1 MTGSVKGT
9 GTPIPGAYPG
19 EGPEHLWG
27 RGTDSPAEP
36 RGSHRGV
43 APIGSKIYQLAA
55 QANLLRHRA
64 QQQGAFFVC
73 F

>member
-1 MTGSVKGT
+1 MEGT

-27 RGTDSPAEP
+27 RDTVSPAEP
-36 RGSHRGV
+36 RGSHRRV
-43 APIGSKIYQLAA
+43 APIGNKICQLAE
-55 QANLLRHRA
+55 QANQLRHRD
-64 QQQGAFFVC
+64 QQLKALFVC